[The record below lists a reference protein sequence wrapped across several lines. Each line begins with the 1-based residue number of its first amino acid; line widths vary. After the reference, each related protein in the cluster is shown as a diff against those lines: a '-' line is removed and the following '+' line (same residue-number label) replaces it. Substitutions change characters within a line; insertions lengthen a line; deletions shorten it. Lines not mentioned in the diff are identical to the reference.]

1 MKPISFLFC
10 LAIGIC
16 VISGCGSSQQG
27 VTQIPA
33 EASPALTET
42 HAMIIQASY
51 GDAPLNSLQDVDNY
65 AGQFDTAIKA
75 IKSGE
80 IKVIWGKQILDTVES
95 PQVIAYESK
104 AATGD
109 GYAIKQDGKVH
120 KITSA
125 DIPK

>member
-1 MKPISFLFC
+1 MKPISSILFLV
-10 LAIGIC
+10 IGIC
-16 VISGCGSSQQG
+16 VVSGCGSSKQG

-42 HAMIIQASY
+42 HELLVQASY
-51 GDAPLNSLQDVDNY
+51 GDVPLNSLNDVDNY
-65 AGQFDTAIKA
+65 AGRFDTAIKA

-80 IKVIWGKQILDTVES
+80 IKVIWGKPIMDNVES

-104 AATGD
+104 AASGE

>member
-1 MKPISFLFC
+1 MRPFSSILFLV
-10 LAIGIC
+10 IGIC
-16 VISGCGSSQQG
+16 VVSGCGSSKQG
-27 VTQIPA
+27 VTQIPP

-42 HAMIIQASY
+42 HELLVQASY
-51 GDAPLNSLQDVDNY
+51 GDVPLNSLNDVDNY
-65 AGQFDTAIKA
+65 AGRFDTAIKA

-80 IKVIWGKQILDTVES
+80 IKVIWGKPIMDNVES

-104 AATGD
+104 AASGE